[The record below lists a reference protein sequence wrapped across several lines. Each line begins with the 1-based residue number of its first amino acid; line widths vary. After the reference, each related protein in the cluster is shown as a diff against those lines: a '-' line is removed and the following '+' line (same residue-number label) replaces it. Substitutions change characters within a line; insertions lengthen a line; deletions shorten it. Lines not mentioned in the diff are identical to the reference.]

1 MTRAILHIY
10 QAPPLNANLV
20 ATTCEQH
27 FHSQNSIPLMSTDSF
42 AHKYPT
48 REIVSVL
55 KKQRLIISENRLNQ
69 RYQFYEEKGG

>member
-1 MTRAILHIY
+1 MQISL
-10 QAPPLNANLV
+10 QLLANNIFKVKIASLYWLI
-20 ATTCEQH
+20 
-27 FHSQNSIPLMSTDSF
+27 S
-42 AHKYPT
+42 HKYPS